1 MKKPGREDEEKINLW
16 KSALNV
22 TGTLIFLLIFLAAL
36 LGLYLLN
43 DYTNYHKKE
52 TIVGRKYE
60 ENQINHGNQDRVRET
75 IGGEDQVE
83 EQNAEAAEK
92 RTMTTQA
99 VTGENQEIEIGG
111 VDDKRKSA
119 VLAQIVDAET
129 GKGIPLEG
137 AVFELYKDDGT
148 RQILN
153 AYYPDKV
160 SYREFVTTDKGN
172 FYLPEKIF
180 QGDYKFHEKTA
191 PEGYE
196 RSEDKK
202 FCVGT
207 PSDWTEPYLVNIPL
221 SPSKDR
227 ICVQIC
233 DHESGKSVGGGHFV
247 VLAEKD
253 VQTMD
258 GTIRYRKGERVGE
271 IICDETGYGES
282 EKLYLGTYSLYE
294 KEIPQYYA
302 GIEKKPEIVMEKK
315 DEQKS
320 EVHEIEMEKTKI
332 SLKLVDER
340 YPQMTI
346 EGAKFEIVTDS
357 NGSTSNTNT
366 VNSAKMV
373 KVVKT
378 DENGS
383 AVLTDLEKN
392 TTYRIRQIKAS
403 DDYHLDPVEYELTV
417 DEWGRID
424 GDAQV
429 DFSLTNRMIRVT
441 IQAVDAISRKG
452 SSGVRFSL
460 YDADKHLIDAWSEDG
475 NGRMFTELSTGTYY
489 LEREGRFS
497 KQYELTVRD
506 EVGVQEWKI
515 STFTWKSIVVLAG
528 AVLVV
533 MGLAFVV
540 KSVAVCRV
548 REP

>member
-1 MKKPGREDEEKINLW
+1 M
-16 KSALNV
+16 
-22 TGTLIFLLIFLAAL
+22 
-36 LGLYLLN
+36 
-43 DYTNYHKKE
+43 
-52 TIVGRKYE
+52 
-60 ENQINHGNQDRVRET
+60 
-75 IGGEDQVE
+75 
-83 EQNAEAAEK
+83 
-92 RTMTTQA
+92 
-99 VTGENQEIEIGG
+99 
-111 VDDKRKSA
+111 
-119 VLAQIVDAET
+119 
-129 GKGIPLEG
+129 
-137 AVFELYKDDGT
+137 
-148 RQILN
+148 
-153 AYYPDKV
+153 
-160 SYREFVTTDKGN
+160 
-172 FYLPEKIF
+172 
-180 QGDYKFHEKTA
+180 
-191 PEGYE
+191 
-196 RSEDKK
+196 
-202 FCVGT
+202 
-207 PSDWTEPYLVNIPL
+207 
-221 SPSKDR
+221 
-227 ICVQIC
+227 
-233 DHESGKSVGGGHFV
+233 
-247 VLAEKD
+247 LAEKD